1 MPAIIY
7 VIILTFS
14 SGNNQRLHSAV
25 LFVLL
30 FFQRRTRGTV
40 CLIRVNME
48 DHVSKS
54 LMDIG
59 ASAHPTTEEKTA
71 SSPSVSH

>member
-1 MPAIIY
+1 MPANIH
-7 VIILTFS
+7 VIILNFS
-14 SGNNQRLHSAV
+14 PGNNQRLRSAV

-40 CLIRVNME
+40 CLIHVNMA

-59 ASAHPTTEEKTA
+59 ASAHPTTGEKTA